1 MTKVRTKKEHK
12 KRVAKRNNILLQE
25 KARMQK
31 AQKAFLMNLIE
42 EEKKKG
48 LFDNQVQMT
57 GDFQPTFEL
66 PVVGNIQST
75 TQQGPII

>member
-1 MTKVRTKKEHK
+1 MAKVRTKKEHK

-31 AQKAFLMNLIE
+31 VQKAFLMNLIE

-48 LFDNQVQMT
+48 LFDNQVQMP
-57 GDFQPTFEL
+57 GDFQPSFEL